1 MTVTVKLVI
10 AFVLVKVERTLVMS
24 AEMEEI
30 KRVYGSKKIEII
42 RRLREFEQLGLKGND
57 EEIFTELAFCILTP
71 QSKAKV
77 CWSAIVNLKGRD
89 LLLNGNTLQIRQGLV
104 GVRFKNKKAGYI
116 VKMRKFFTSNGK
128 LCIKPALK
136 GFDNIYECRE
146 WLVKNITGIGY
157 KEASH
162 FLRNIGL
169 GDEITIL
176 DRHILRNLFRLSVIK
191 EIPKSI
197 TRSRYIHI
205 ETAMKDF
212 AKRIDIPVPHLDLV
226 FWCKETGEI
235 FK

>member
-1 MTVTVKLVI
+1 MR
-10 AFVLVKVERTLVMS
+10 LVK
-24 AEMEEI
+24 AEMEET
-30 KRVYGSKKIEII
+30 KRVYDSKKIEII

-57 EEIFTELAFCILTP
+57 EEIFIELAFCILTP

-89 LLLNGNTLQIRQGLV
+89 LLLNGNTLQIRQGLA
-104 GVRFKNKKAGYI
+104 GVRFKNKKAEYI
-116 VKMRKFFTSNGK
+116 VKARRFFMNNGK

-146 WLVKNITGIGY
+146 WFVENITGIGY

-169 GDEITIL
+169 GDKIAIL
-176 DRHILRNLFRLSVIK
+176 DRHILRNLVQFNIIK
-191 EIPKSI
+191 EMPKSI
-197 TRSRYIHI
+197 TRSRYIQI
-205 ETAMKDF
+205 EKDMKDF
-212 AKRIDIPVPHLDLV
+212 AKRIDIPVSHLDLV